1 MKRERVGRENVR
13 GERKSGG
20 GGERELSHKYP

>member
-1 MKRERVGRENVR
+1 MAKL

-20 GGERELSHKYP
+20 GGRKWKRGRRKVRER